1 MQSQMNETE
10 VITSRDNTKLKLARA
25 VRDGREPSRIFI
37 EGVRLFEEALRSG
50 LDIQHVLISSDVS
63 DSVKLAEL
71 TVTQRSSVIKVASR
85 LFDSIADTRSTQGM
99 IALAAKPRAGM
110 NDIPAGQTVLL
121 HQVNNPS
128 NLGAVIRTAEAAG
141 VAGLITTTGSADAF
155 SAKAL
160 RASMGSAF
168 RLPIVERIDF
178 DEAIAWASERGLVST
193 AADISGQVSYSDVDW
208 EAQRLVVFG
217 SEAHGLDE
225 RELASIDEKILI
237 PMENEVESLNLA
249 VSSGIILFEAKRQR
263 TG

>member
-10 VITSRDNTKLKLARA
+10 VITSRDNSKLKLARS
-25 VRDGREPSRIFI
+25 VRDGREPSLIFI
-37 EGVRLFEEALRSG
+37 EGIRLFGEAMRSG

-63 DSVKLAEL
+63 DPVKLAEL
-71 TVTQRSSVIKVASR
+71 PVTQRSTAFKVASR
-85 LFDSIADTRSTQGM
+85 LFDSISDTTSSQGV
-99 IALAAKPRAGM
+99 IALAAKPNYALS
-110 NDIPAGQTVLL
+110 NIPPGLTVLL
-121 HQVNNPS
+121 HSVNNPS
-128 NLGAVIRTAEAAG
+128 NLGAVVRTAEAAG

-155 SAKAL
+155 SPKAL

-168 RLPIVERIDF
+168 RFPIVEGFDF
-178 DEAIAWASERGLVST
+178 EEVIAWARELGLVST
-193 AADISGQVSYSDVDW
+193 AADVCGQVGYTDIDW
-208 EAQRLVVFG
+208 RVPRLVVFG

-263 TG
+263 IG